1 MKISSSLFAI
11 YILISLL
18 LSCKTSAYITDQES
32 IERQKEM
39 RKYRTGVNFADV
51 GLIVAS
57 SVGAAIT
64 GIAIYPNTQTHAF
77 KKMKLD
83 NEAADTLFVN
93 MVTDWRWKDSVY
105 CDIREIVIPPLRSAK
120 VIVPMG
126 VAYNVFFRTDF
137 NARDDE
143 KVEINTA
150 EMIKVRLK
158 PAKEK
163 SDTIPNF

>member
-1 MKISSSLFAI
+1 MKIFSSLFAL
-11 YILISLL
+11 YLLISLL

-57 SVGAAIT
+57 SVGAALT
-64 GIAIYPNTQTHAF
+64 GVAIYPDTPTHAF

-83 NEAADTLFVN
+83 NESADTLFVN
-93 MVTDWRWKDSVY
+93 MVTDWKWKDTVY
-105 CDIREIVIPPLRSAK
+105 CDIREIVMPPLRSAK

-137 NARDDE
+137 YAPDDE

-158 PAKEK
+158 PRKEK
-163 SDTIPNF
+163 SDISNL